1 MVLSGVSARSAR
13 GGQVNMKH
21 TNTVRKRQAETPD
34 ATLKTRELR
43 LMYLIPGE
51 PDTDADATVEA
62 IVP

>member
-1 MVLSGVSARSAR
+1 
-13 GGQVNMKH
+13 MKH